1 MRSVADELD
10 EEEIKS
16 GWTTGKK
23 KSSIKFNRARSSFE
37 IDDDFFDI
45 I

>member
-16 GWTTGKK
+16 GWTTGRKK
-23 KSSIKFNRARSSFE
+23 TCIKFNRDRASFE